1 MDLGQ
6 LAIFLFWIYILYS
19 LIGKRKKKAPPK
31 EEMPQER
38 EEPAHPAK
46 EARKSG
52 YDYEGFRKKLRQSW
66 GNAPEQEEKKK
77 PIFHAPQKTNEARQ
91 DVPLPKSRSP
101 MPVPEEP
108 VMTAAEKRRFEAMQA
123 LAAQD
128 TKKEKAKE
136 AESTPKRT
144 EKTASPE
151 EMWTEEAVEK
161 WAVYDA
167 VLGSPRSRKPWQP
180 RR

>member
-31 EEMPQER
+31 ETPQKQEER
-38 EEPAHPAK
+38 PHPAG
-46 EARKSG
+46 EAKKGG
-52 YDYEGFRKKLRQSW
+52 YDYEGFRKKLKQSW
-66 GNAPEQEEKKK
+66 GTSPEQEEKKES
-77 PIFHAPQKTNEARQ
+77 ISHAPQKTNEARR
-91 DVPLPKSRSP
+91 DAPLPKSP
-101 MPVPEEP
+101 MHASEEP
-108 VMTAAEKRRFEAMQA
+108 VMTEAEKRRFEAMQA

-128 TKKEKAKE
+128 TKKEKVKDVSAVPKE
-136 AESTPKRT
+136 AV
-144 EKTASPE
+144 KTASPGE
-151 EMWTEEAVEK
+151 IWTEDAVEK

>member
-31 EEMPQER
+31 EEMPQKR
-38 EEPAHPAK
+38 EEPPHPAK
-46 EARKSG
+46 EARQGG
-52 YDYEGFRKKLRQSW
+52 YDYEEFRKKLRKSW
-66 GNAPEQEEKKK
+66 GNASEQEEKKE
-77 PIFHAPQKTNEARQ
+77 PISHTPQKTNEARQ
-91 DVPLPKSRSP
+91 DAPLPKSRP
-101 MPVPEEP
+101 MPAPEKP
-108 VMTAAEKRRFEAMQA
+108 AMTEAEKRRFEAMQA

-128 TKKEKAKE
+128 RKKEKVKE
-136 AESTPKRT
+136 AESIPKKT

-151 EMWTEEAVEK
+151 EMWTEDAVEK